1 MFSFI
6 RVALVMMS
14 LHSNKTQTKTQR
26 VGKAS
31 VPEEVWKQEGRRGSV
46 YQEHCFILGETGQ
59 K

>member
-1 MFSFI
+1 
-6 RVALVMMS
+6 MMS